1 MMHARDSYL
10 HVVCIVRSRF
20 CWHRSDEYFALLL
33 FFYLRFGLRSLERGG
48 EGERDSDGD
57 LFLLLLLLR
66 DLDASASDVAFWL
79 WWY

>member
-1 MMHARDSYL
+1 VMRARDSDL
-10 HVVCIVRSRF
+10 HVVRIVRSRF

-57 LFLLLLLLR
+57 GDGPSDSGYLRLLVEGR
-66 DLDASASDVAFWL
+66 
-79 WWY
+79 

>member
-1 MMHARDSYL
+1 MMHARDSDL
-10 HVVCIVRSRF
+10 HVMCIVRSRF

-57 LFLLLLLLR
+57 GDRLSDFGYLRLFEEGR
-66 DLDASASDVAFWL
+66 
-79 WWY
+79 